1 MQRNCLIIRSR
12 GRPCGHEGNNIHLIS
27 VVRHH
32 VFSFRLVGL
41 FDRTRMIGRQVWL
54 SVREVIKAEDR
65 MTVCYGHLP
74 EAYAFSWLSGSC
86 SPFTCLPAPSDLC
99 MIWLPSDSSDRK
111 QVAGHEV
118 VQGNVRKQAT
128 KFDIQHRFC
137 RCIYTP
143 LLHCNHTETLLYLSY
158 QEKYRAS
165 DQVE

>member
-1 MQRNCLIIRSR
+1 
-12 GRPCGHEGNNIHLIS
+12 
-27 VVRHH
+27 
-32 VFSFRLVGL
+32 
-41 FDRTRMIGRQVWL
+41 
-54 SVREVIKAEDR
+54 
-65 MTVCYGHLP
+65 
-74 EAYAFSWLSGSC
+74 
-86 SPFTCLPAPSDLC
+86 

>member
-1 MQRNCLIIRSR
+1 M
-12 GRPCGHEGNNIHLIS
+12 
-27 VVRHH
+27 
-32 VFSFRLVGL
+32 GL

-128 KFDIQHRFC
+128 KFNIQHRFC
-137 RCIYTP
+137 RCIYTLYSTSITLRLYCITHIKKRIDTRSIRETPQYP
-143 LLHCNHTETLLYLSY
+143 LPFLQC
-158 QEKYRAS
+158 RR
-165 DQVE
+165 